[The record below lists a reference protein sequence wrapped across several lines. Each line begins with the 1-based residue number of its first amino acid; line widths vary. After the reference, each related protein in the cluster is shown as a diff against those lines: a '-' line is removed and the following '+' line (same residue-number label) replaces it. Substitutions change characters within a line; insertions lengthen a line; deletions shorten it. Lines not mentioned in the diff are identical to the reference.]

1 MPSPLKSKERFSDR
15 KEKGDK
21 TEKAFM
27 DLIALMGGTAQAIGK
42 VPTMGDPT
50 PRFCRPSAQSED
62 GFRYSVSPDIVFTLP
77 DQPRGMASLAQVKL
91 KKLQR
96 DPSKG
101 RLLIYLD
108 EQELHRM
115 NEAAM
120 FYDVFFVI
128 HVPELAATEGFS
140 EWMWVNVDDLQEDRI
155 SLIKRRIQNK
165 PTFLLPLDLFRP
177 LSELKKRPLH
187 APSNTNAPPTD
198 RRV

>member
-1 MPSPLKSKERFSDR
+1 MPSPLKSKERFADR

-27 DLIALMGGTAQAIGK
+27 DLIALMGGTAMSIGT
-42 VPTMGDPT
+42 VPTLGDKT
-50 PRFCRPSAQSED
+50 PRFCHPSEKSED
-62 GFRYSVSPDIVFTLP
+62 GFRHSVSPDIVFTLP
-77 DQPRGMASLAQVKL
+77 EHPRGMASLAQVKL

-96 DPSKG
+96 HPSKG

-115 NEAAM
+115 NEAAR

-128 HVPELAATEGFS
+128 HVPELEGIDGLS
-140 EWMWVNVDDLQEDRI
+140 EWMWLNVDDLREDRT

-187 APSNTNAPPTD
+187 APANTNAPPTAQ
-198 RRV
+198 